1 MATSDKNII
10 ITPNIGQN
18 SDPKIAFSGANTAV
32 AAQTINLNVYPTDGG
47 TISFEGSAGQ
57 LFSITNKLTG
67 TIFSV
72 NDVSGIP
79 SIEVLDTGL
88 VKLAQYSG
96 NILLGTGTDNA
107 TDKLQV
113 NGSISGTVLKSNI
126 AVGTAPLTVVSTTRV
141 SNLNAA
147 TAGNADTVTNGVYTT
162 GDQTIGGTKTLSGL
176 LVGRSSTNTDVNSS
190 NDGGSF
196 SVRGNSS
203 TVAAM
208 TFHRTG
214 AYAINMGLGTDNV
227 FRIGGWSASNN
238 AFQLTG
244 TGNLTLLGT
253 TTAPAFSSSI
263 ATGTAPLTVTSTTK
277 VTNLNADLLDGANL
291 GTSWTDVTGG
301 TIPVRH
307 GSGYLY
313 SNYFNTPADITATS
327 PSHVAI
333 QTASDN
339 YIRWQTL
346 AQFKTSLAISGG
358 QFFGA
363 AATKAIAYN
372 SNTISENVT
381 VTSGNNGISAGP
393 ITIATG
399 FTVTVANGANW
410 VIV

>member
-1 MATSDKNII
+1 MPRDVI
-10 ITPNIGQN
+10 ITPLSGLIDFKDLSGNNDAFIQINDSGDLTIGN
-18 SDPKIAFSGANTAV
+18 P
-32 AAQTINLNVYPTDGG
+32 GG
-47 TISFEGSAGQ
+47 TLSIGNLASNLYIGDGTNSVDIIFEQNGKIRGLTNRTLTLGQSDSYVTTASPFGFLSPDGTKQITARMLNTDVLSFQGGAGE
-57 LFSITNKLTG
+57 LLSLSDSMTG

-79 SIEVLDTGL
+79 SIEVIDTGL
-88 VKLAQYSG
+88 IKLGQYGG

-126 AVGTAPLTVVSTTRV
+126 AVGTAPLTVV
-141 SNLNAA
+141 
-147 TAGNADTVTNGVYTT
+147 
-162 GDQTIGGTKTLSGL
+162 
-176 LVGRSSTNTDVNSS
+176 
-190 NDGGSF
+190 
-196 SVRGNSS
+196 
-203 TVAAM
+203 
-208 TFHRTG
+208 
-214 AYAINMGLGTDNV
+214 
-227 FRIGGWSASNN
+227 
-238 AFQLTG
+238 
-244 TGNLTLLGT
+244 
-253 TTAPAFSSSI
+253 
-263 ATGTAPLTVTSTTK
+263 STTK

-358 QFFGA
+358 QFFGS

-372 SNTISENVT
+372 SNTISENVS
-381 VTSGNNGISAGP
+381 VTAGNNGLSAGP
-393 ITIATG
+393 ITIANG
-399 FTVTVANGANW
+399 FTVTVANGATW

>member
-96 NILLGTGTDNA
+96 NVLIGTGTSNG

-113 NGSISGTVLKSNI
+113 NGSIISNSTITGGSLTVSGTTQTAGHFYAGTTTPTGTTRLNYSGYFYPTFINLAGSGDTTTAASHYIVETGSDGFLRPKTLASVRTEVVTTAAVNSAAATTVGTVTSGTWSATNIALNKGGTNAALTAINGGVVYSSASAMAISAAGTSGQYLKSN
-126 AVGTAPLTVVSTTRV
+126 G
-141 SNLNAA
+141 
-147 TAGNADTVTNGVYTT
+147 
-162 GDQTIGGTKTLSGL
+162 
-176 LVGRSSTNTDVNSS
+176 
-190 NDGGSF
+190 
-196 SVRGNSS
+196 
-203 TVAAM
+203 
-208 TFHRTG
+208 TG
-214 AYAINMGLGTDNV
+214 APTWD
-227 FRIGGWSASNN
+227 
-238 AFQLTG
+238 
-244 TGNLTLLGT
+244 
-253 TTAPAFSSSI
+253 
-263 ATGTAPLTVTSTTK
+263 
-277 VTNLNADLLDGANL
+277 
-291 GTSWTDVTGG
+291 
-301 TIPVRH
+301 
-307 GSGYLY
+307 
-313 SNYFNTPADITATS
+313 TP
-327 PSHVAI
+327 
-333 QTASDN
+333 
-339 YIRWQTL
+339 
-346 AQFKTSLAISGG
+346 SGG
-358 QFFGA
+358 QFFGS

-372 SNTISENVT
+372 ANTISENVT
-381 VTSGNNGISAGP
+381 VTTGNNGLSAGP
-393 ITIATG
+393 ITIANG

>member
-32 AAQTINLNVYPTDGG
+32 GAQTINLNVYPNDGG

-67 TIFSV
+67 TLFSV

-79 SIEVLDTGL
+79 SIEVIDTGL
-88 VKLAQYSG
+88 IKLGQYGG

-126 AVGTAPLTVVSTTRV
+126 AVGTAPLTVV
-141 SNLNAA
+141 
-147 TAGNADTVTNGVYTT
+147 
-162 GDQTIGGTKTLSGL
+162 
-176 LVGRSSTNTDVNSS
+176 
-190 NDGGSF
+190 
-196 SVRGNSS
+196 
-203 TVAAM
+203 
-208 TFHRTG
+208 
-214 AYAINMGLGTDNV
+214 
-227 FRIGGWSASNN
+227 
-238 AFQLTG
+238 
-244 TGNLTLLGT
+244 
-253 TTAPAFSSSI
+253 
-263 ATGTAPLTVTSTTK
+263 STTK

>member
-1 MATSDKNII
+1 VTTAGTAD
-10 ITPNIGQN
+10 TLTTARTIGGVSFN
-18 SDPKIAFSGANTAV
+18 GSAN
-32 AAQTINLNVYPTDGG
+32 INLPG
-47 TISFEGSAGQ
+47 
-57 LFSITNKLTG
+57 
-67 TIFSV
+67 V
-72 NDVSGIP
+72 N
-79 SIEVLDTGL
+79 
-88 VKLAQYSG
+88 
-96 NILLGTGTDNA
+96 
-107 TDKLQV
+107 
-113 NGSISGTVLKSNI
+113 
-126 AVGTAPLTVVSTTRV
+126 
-141 SNLNAA
+141 
-147 TAGNADTVTNGVYTT
+147 TAGNQNTT
-162 GDQTIGGTKTLSGL
+162 GSAASATTATTATNLSGGTVSATTGTFNGL
-176 LVGRSSTNTDVNSS
+176 LTGASSAATDVNTA
-190 NDGGSF
+190 NDTGSF
-196 SVRGNSS
+196 SVRGNTS
-203 TVAAM
+203 TIASM
-208 TFHRTG
+208 SFHRTG

-227 FRIGGWSASNN
+227 FRIGGWSASSN

-253 TTAPAFSSSI
+253 TTAPAFSSTI
-263 ATGTAPLTVTSTTK
+263 ATGTAPLAVTSTTK

-313 SNYFNTPADITATS
+313 SNYFNTTADITATS

-393 ITIATG
+393 ITIASG